1 MKIAIIGVTGM
12 VGREMLEVLSERNF
26 SLTNLI
32 PVASE
37 NLMGELFFLI
47 KRSIRLLQ
55 LMSLCKKR
63 LI

>member
-32 PVASE
+32 PCGIRKILWE
-37 NLMGELFFLI
+37 NCFF
-47 KRSIRLLQ
+47 
-55 LMSLCKKR
+55 
-63 LI
+63 